1 MYYVRIYSIMFLKKV
16 NEFSLSILKKL
27 NIQDNDNR
35 VNQRCNKG
43 EDSEESLLGSG
54 RQTET
59 FNLIL
64 IIVEHLQIFK
74 FAV

>member
-35 VNQRCNKG
+35 VNQGCNKG

-54 RQTET
+54 RQTKT